1 MALSLGRLKDE
12 NQLLR
17 EENHELLGENDELHR
32 KLHPFRP
39 LLLLEAIPTTEQS
52 VRCCIVTEAFGGST
66 QAMVTGR
73 GGAPPCSPRCRIAA
87 SARKVQVLV
96 KPSSPRVTAADA
108 PGVTGW
114 LPGRLCTSPRAEPPA
129 SWESG

>member
-52 VRCCIVTEAFGGST
+52 ARCCIVTEAFGGST
-66 QAMVTGR
+66 QAMVTGCTAEEELHR
-73 GGAPPCSPRCRIAA
+73 AVLDAESLHLLGRCR
-87 SARKVQVLV
+87 
-96 KPSSPRVTAADA
+96 SSLSPHLHE
-108 PGVTGW
+108 
-114 LPGRLCTSPRAEPPA
+114 LPLRTLLE
-129 SWESG
+129 